1 MKTLVNI
8 LMCSILF
15 VANVSSNENV
25 PNKQSTNINKK
36 NCGLFVSLV
45 NYTSSSLTISY
56 LPQFGQ
62 IQTVTV
68 PTNGTVNL
76 GNYAGNTGSWTF
88 RILGGLNGS
97 IASFDNMGTYGV
109 TECITTSSDERFY
122 VFQNPFAYTCGGG
135 YSFLFADYPQC
146 N

>member
-1 MKTLVNI
+1 MKALITVLV
-8 LMCSILF
+8 CSTFF
-15 VANVSSNENV
+15 VSNLSSSKNPTNR
-25 PNKQSTNINKK
+25 QSNSAVKK
-36 NCGLFVSLV
+36 NCGLFISFV

-56 LPQFGQ
+56 LTQYSQ

-68 PTNGTVNL
+68 PVNGTVNL

-88 RILGGLNGS
+88 RILGGLDGS

-109 TECITTSSDERFY
+109 TECITTSSNDRFY